1 MLLLILFCKLIEAV
15 TDSEKKAIAA
25 LTNEFLEPFS
35 AMTCQENP
43 NPDVFLWNNMGDP
56 ETQSMP
62 TYELITRDNYKEK
75 LKNKTNLWIVEMNE
89 VSHEDKINV
98 QKIKRKKGEGA
109 TVLSIDPCLRYGHNS
124 NSSVTI
130 VQSSKTDFT
139 KVRKISLID
148 ADIDILMLVYSVCR
162 KLSKKKCLEFGRRD

>member
-109 TVLSIDPCLRYGHNS
+109 TVLSIDPCLRHGHNS

-130 VQSSKTDFT
+130 VHSNKTDFT
-139 KVRKISLID
+139 KVSKISLIA
-148 ADIDILMLVYSVCR
+148 ADILILVYSVCR